1 MKAIK
6 YLFLMLSIVLL
17 SGCASVKGLKN
28 FASCDFDFKSVS
40 NVKLATIDVS
50 NLKSAS
56 SLSIK
61 DTPKI
66 LAAFA
71 KKKLNLNFNVN
82 VVVKNPNDATAR
94 LDGLDYI
101 LWIDNAKILTGS
113 MPQQLSLGAKQS
125 GTLSLPFSFNL
136 FDFFSGKSSSKMIS
150 YAIGLAT
157 NNADNSRVKVS
168 IKPYFAVGKQT
179 IKLPAYVTIGG
190 DKIMPSGK

>member
-1 MKAIK
+1 MKIAK
-6 YLFLMLSIVLL
+6 YLFLMLTIVLL

-82 VVVKNPNDATAR
+82 VAVKNPNDATAR

-113 MPQQLSLGAKQS
+113 MNQQMSVGAKQS
-125 GTLSLPFSFNL
+125 GTLTLPFSFNL

-168 IKPYFAVGKQT
+168 IKPYFSVGKQT